1 MFTPYARTPKPRKPL
16 KTLRDSA
23 LISFTEYKRIK
34 DDSIYLTEIERIEKK
49 KREEEL
55 LQKSLFKSIN
65 LKKRIINYDETHTR
79 PELKSDFDIENEK
92 RNILILENAKKIK
105 EKEDDFVKSMDKMIQ
120 YAKMATI
127 RDRQIE
133 DKKRIEEIYKK
144 KDEKLDIISEIER
157 LKELK
162 IRSEKEDDIK
172 KKRREGAIVIINQIK
187 FNEIERKKKE
197 KEIIENEKKEILKQV
212 EKNKIEEE
220 KILKEKKESG
230 EKLLSYIIESN
241 KLYKKQKEENRK
253 KELEFDLQ
261 LEKYNKIKREKEE
274 EENRKKKLEKEKKE
288 LELQKIRQ
296 NQIKNVDIKSS
307 IDDIRMKRYF
317 EENDRIARKKE
328 IEENERKKLQM
339 KDLMES
345 NKKLIEAKQLILAK
359 EAENEKKEFYKI
371 LNDEIKEIEKRK
383 EDERKFKEKMM
394 RHNRNILEE
403 IMKREELKKL
413 EQREILEEGRK
424 IKQDNEEYLKN
435 IYDIKKR
442 KIDDLKK
449 MEIKPLYMIDLL
461 NFKPMI

>member
-34 DDSIYLTEIERIEKK
+34 DDSIYLSEIERIEKK

-133 DKKRIEEIYKK
+133 DKKRIEEIFKK
-144 KDEKLDIISEIER
+144 QDEKLDIISEIER

-172 KKRREGAIVIINQIK
+172 KKRREGAKVIINQIK
-187 FNEIERKKKE
+187 INEIERKKKE
-197 KEIIENEKKEILKQV
+197 KEIIENEKKE
-212 EKNKIEEE
+212 
-220 KILKEKKESG
+220 ILKEKKESG

-288 LELQKIRQ
+288 LELQKIRES
-296 NQIKNVDIKSS
+296 QIKNVDVKSS

-328 IEENERKKLQM
+328 FEENERKKLLM

-371 LNDEIKEIEKRK
+371 LNEEIKGIEKRK
-383 EDERKFKEKMM
+383 EEERKLKEKMM
-394 RHNRNILEE
+394 RHNKNILEE

>member
-23 LISFTEYKRIK
+23 LISFIEYKRIK
-34 DDSIYLTEIERIEKK
+34 DDSIYLSEIERIEKK

-133 DKKRIEEIYKK
+133 DKKRIEEIFKK
-144 KDEKLDIISEIER
+144 QDEKLDIISEIER

-187 FNEIERKKKE
+187 FNEIERNKKE
-197 KEIIENEKKEILKQV
+197 KAIIENEKKEILKQV

-288 LELQKIRQ
+288 IELQKIRQ

-317 EENDRIARKKE
+317 EENDRIARKK
-328 IEENERKKLQM
+328 K
-339 KDLMES
+339 
-345 NKKLIEAKQLILAK
+345 
-359 EAENEKKEFYKI
+359 
-371 LNDEIKEIEKRK
+371 
-383 EDERKFKEKMM
+383 
-394 RHNRNILEE
+394 
-403 IMKREELKKL
+403 
-413 EQREILEEGRK
+413 
-424 IKQDNEEYLKN
+424 
-435 IYDIKKR
+435 
-442 KIDDLKK
+442 LKK
-449 MEIKPLYMIDLL
+449 MKEKNY
-461 NFKPMI
+461 K